1 MLVTFDDLA
10 SRLPVTLAVDEAA
23 RVEILLDDA
32 EEIVRDAFSVSVG
45 ISMLRWL
52 QRRGCGTPLSA

>member
-23 RVEILLDDA
+23 RVEILLEDA
-32 EEIVRDAFSVSVG
+32 EEIVRDAF
-45 ISMLRWL
+45 RAC
-52 QRRGCGTPLSA
+52 R